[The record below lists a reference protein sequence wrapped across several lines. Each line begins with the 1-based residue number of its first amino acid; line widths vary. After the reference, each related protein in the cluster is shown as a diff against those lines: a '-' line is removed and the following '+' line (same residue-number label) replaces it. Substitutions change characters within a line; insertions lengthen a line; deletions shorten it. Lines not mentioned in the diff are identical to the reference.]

1 MMRTTKRRFLNFHS
15 EVALGF
21 FRNLHC
27 IILIFYCFILGL
39 LCRLVLTEASH
50 FVKFVTSSEMNRNDQ
65 VRADYSRNW

>member
-15 EVALGF
+15 VALGF

>member
-1 MMRTTKRRFLNFHS
+1 MRTTKRRFLNFHS
-15 EVALGF
+15 VALGF
-21 FRNLHC
+21 FRKLHC

-39 LCRLVLTEASH
+39 LCRLVLTVASH

>member
-1 MMRTTKRRFLNFHS
+1 MRTTKRRFLKFHFS
-15 EVALGF
+15 SIGYF
-21 FRNLHC
+21 FRKLHC

-39 LCRLVLTEASH
+39 LCRLVLTVASH